1 MTIPLI
7 FVWPYAL
14 LFWGVLVWVTVP
26 EMRLLRA
33 ARKSG
38 ALRSEQDAGTG
49 NLVIRGTN
57 VVLPAAIAFAFLFG
71 AATFA
76 HRKFFLFAGVAL
88 LIAGGLLRR
97 HCFKMLGKH
106 FTYGVQ
112 VLANQPVVSS
122 GAYRLVRH
130 PSYLAG
136 MLMFAGWGVALT
148 NWVSVALLVVGP
160 ALFYARRILVEERE
174 LVATIGEPYE
184 HYMRRTKRLIPYVY

>member
-1 MTIPLI
+1 MTVPLI

-14 LFWGVLVWVTVP
+14 LFWVALAWVTVP

-71 AATFA
+71 EATFA

-97 HCFKMLGKH
+97 HCFRMLGKH
-106 FTYGVQ
+106 FTYAVQ

-160 ALFYARRILVEERE
+160 ALVYARRILVEERA

-184 HYMRRTKRLIPYVY
+184 RYMRRTKRLIPYVY

>member
-1 MTIPLI
+1 MTVPLI

-14 LFWGVLVWVTVP
+14 LFWVVLAWVTVP

-97 HCFKMLGKH
+97 HCFRMLGKH
-106 FTYGVQ
+106 FTYAVQ

-160 ALFYARRILVEERE
+160 ALVYARRILVEERA

-184 HYMRRTKRLIPYVY
+184 HYMRRTKRLIPYLY

>member
-1 MTIPLI
+1 MTVPLI
-7 FVWPYAL
+7 FVWPYAV
-14 LFWGVLVWVTVP
+14 LFWVVLAWVTVP

-97 HCFKMLGKH
+97 HCFSMLGEH
-106 FTYGVQ
+106 FTYAVQ

-160 ALFYARRILVEERE
+160 ALVYARRILVEERA

>member
-1 MTIPLI
+1 MTVPLI

-14 LFWGVLVWVTVP
+14 LFWVVLAWVTVP

-33 ARKSG
+33 GRKSG

-76 HRKFFLFAGVAL
+76 HRKFFLFTGVAL

-97 HCFKMLGKH
+97 HCFRMLGKH
-106 FTYGVQ
+106 FTYAVQ

-160 ALFYARRILVEERE
+160 ALFYARRILVEERA
-174 LVATIGEPYE
+174 LAATIGEPYE

>member
-14 LFWGVLVWVTVP
+14 LFWVVLAWVTVP

-33 ARKSG
+33 GRKSG

-97 HCFKMLGKH
+97 HCFRMLGKH
-106 FTYGVQ
+106 FTYAVQ
-112 VLANQPVVSS
+112 VLTNQPVVNS

-160 ALFYARRILVEERE
+160 ALFYARRILVEERA
-174 LVATIGEPYE
+174 LAATMGEPYE

>member
-14 LFWGVLVWVTVP
+14 LFWVVLAWVTVP

-97 HCFKMLGKH
+97 HCFRMLGKH
-106 FTYGVQ
+106 FTYAVQ

-160 ALFYARRILVEERE
+160 ALFYARRILVEERA